1 MMNAMIN
8 LSRRSVT
15 VLCGLLA
22 SLSLVPGTAHTAAA
36 LTVAQALADAPAA
49 DWRSPAPE
57 QTVVMTL
64 PGGRQVLIELAP
76 GFAPRHTRQI
86 AQLVHAGWYDGL
98 AIARVND
105 NYVTQW
111 GDADATRALP
121 EGQART
127 QPAEFLLP
135 ALPGGAHWL
144 ELPGPDSFARHTG
157 LVDGWPAAR
166 NRPGG
171 PVWLAHCYGM
181 VGAGRDNAAD
191 SGSVTELYAVIGHSP
206 RQLDRNVTLVGRVLQ
221 GIEHLAAL
229 PRGTAAMG
237 FYATPAERTPLL
249 TVRLLADLP
258 AQQRPDLQVLRTDSP
273 GYARWLAAKRERRED
288 WFVEP
293 GGHID
298 LCNALPPVRQR
309 PAVLP

>member
-127 QPAEFLLP
+127 QPAEFFLP
-135 ALPGGAHWL
+135 ALPAGAHWL

-191 SGSVTELYAVIGHSP
+191 SGTELYAVIGHSP